1 MNSRYQH
8 VIQAPRIVLIFWGDF
23 YQQNP
28 QAVSDTKKLVTEI
41 VTGRYMNGLA
51 QYGVGRGSV
60 LPMSFPLHHTPE
72 DYGQFDS
79 ITPDDV
85 ADNLMKWINNG
96 TVWPAPEVNE
106 KNLVY
111 LILAP
116 TETTLLDEDDNG
128 IKAYHHSSQ
137 YHESSAQTDLFWAL
151 IGTRRFIEDEPLTD
165 GAALVQAASVSISH
179 ELAETFSDRDSAGF
193 RPQTASQKGEI
204 SDLCKGD
211 FYFYGSFQVQKY
223 WSIWST
229 GCIHGNDPV
238 SLRQFLKS
246 ISFDTAHHGL
256 RSLGMA
262 TLNLESIASQM
273 RSLAPA
279 GMV

>member
-1 MNSRYQH
+1 MSTVERKRSVASYRSISSTHSARSR
-8 VIQAPRIVLIFWGDF
+8 IGP
-23 YQQNP
+23 
-28 QAVSDTKKLVTEI
+28 
-41 VTGRYMNGLA
+41 
-51 QYGVGRGSV
+51 VGAMPCS
-60 LPMSFPLHHTPE
+60 S
-72 DYGQFDS
+72 S
-79 ITPDDV
+79 DV
-85 ADNLMKWINNG
+85 A
-96 TVWPAPEVNE
+96 TVHP
-106 KNLVY
+106 
-111 LILAP
+111 
-116 TETTLLDEDDNG
+116 ETTLLDEDDNG

-137 YHESSAQTDLFWAL
+137 YHESSVQTDLFWAL